1 MEADQ
6 EILNLKPIT
15 AEMNIL
21 SRSDGSV
28 IITQGKLLSIPAL
41 LKLFYDNFQF

>member
-1 MEADQ
+1 MEADK

-28 IITQGKLLSIPAL
+28 IITQGKSLSIHIML
-41 LKLFYDNFQF
+41 QLFNDNFQF